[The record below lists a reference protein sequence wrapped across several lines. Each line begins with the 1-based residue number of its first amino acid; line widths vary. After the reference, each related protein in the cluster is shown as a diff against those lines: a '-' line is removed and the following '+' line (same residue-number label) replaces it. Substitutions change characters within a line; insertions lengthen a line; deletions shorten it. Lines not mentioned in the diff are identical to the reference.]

1 VYYFY
6 DILVR
11 DRTRPYDLALSEQGI
26 SSIIWNRPSG
36 FALRVGDEVVVA
48 YPDGEVLTTDSSV
61 VVPTLRLV
69 LGDPGGFW
77 TYRAVRAGTAQIG
90 LHRAD
95 GYWLPATI
103 VVSNSS
109 SRFDRTVNEPE
120 DGKVLQ
126 MRLGQSMGVTLKN
139 LPKYQPWSV
148 TWDQAGVTILV
159 DPKGIGQVPL
169 ATFGF
174 QAVRPGTREILF
186 RARPAGCSGQA
197 CDDETR
203 EIHLSLQIS
212 S

>member
-1 VYYFY
+1 
-6 DILVR
+6 
-11 DRTRPYDLALSEQGI
+11 
-26 SSIIWNRPSG
+26 
-36 FALRVGDEVVVA
+36 
-48 YPDGEVLTTDSSV
+48 
-61 VVPTLRLV
+61 
-69 LGDPGGFW
+69 
-77 TYRAVRAGTAQIG
+77 
-90 LHRAD
+90 
-95 GYWLPATI
+95 
-103 VVSNSS
+103 
-109 SRFDRTVNEPE
+109 
-120 DGKVLQ
+120 
-126 MRLGQSMGVTLKN
+126 MGVTLKN